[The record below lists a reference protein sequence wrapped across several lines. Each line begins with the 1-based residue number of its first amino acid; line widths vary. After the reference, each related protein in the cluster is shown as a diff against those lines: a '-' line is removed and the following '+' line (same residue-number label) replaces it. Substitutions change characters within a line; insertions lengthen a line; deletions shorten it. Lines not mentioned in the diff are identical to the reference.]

1 MPQKPRRAAA
11 VLVLAISLAVAAAA
25 LAATPKSG
33 DYQGKVAAGWGAP
46 QIQFKVKGGKVQ
58 DVLARMFARC
68 NNGPQQQMILTPSK
82 KFKVSR
88 SGSFGGKSVDKFA
101 DGLVK
106 DTVWIKGKFKSAK
119 KATGT
124 IRLQELSDN
133 TCDTQERK
141 FSVTLK

>member
-33 DYQGKVAAGWGAP
+33 DYQGEVAAGWGAP

-68 NNGPQQQMILTPSK
+68 NNGPQQQTIAVPSK
-82 KFKVSR
+82 KFKVSS
-88 SGSFGGKSVDKFA
+88 SGKFGGKSVDTFA
-101 DGLVK
+101 NGEET
-106 DTVWIKGKFKSAK
+106 DTVWIKGKFTSAK

-124 IRLQELSDN
+124 IRLQAISNN
-133 TCDTQERK
+133 TCD
-141 FSVTLK
+141 